1 MIENLLE
8 SVFEKINRKKVKY
21 GNILFIFQTVQKL
34 TEVVGYAL
42 NTRSHIMFVF

>member
-1 MIENLLE
+1 MIENQLE
-8 SVFEKINRKKVKY
+8 SVFEKINRQKVKY

-34 TEVVGYAL
+34 KEVVGYAL